1 MQFVEFDAVVKRH
14 SRVAHAGDPQPA
26 VCHRRARAAAC
37 NEDDHVDESRAI
49 GARIEARNHA
59 ARGWQAAPRSV
70 GHTDSRAK
78 RPECAL
84 HGVDQPIAEICGC
97 DRAARRMA
105 RDSDDAT
112 LPQANVDPAI
122 AASVGRHT
130 RPDTVEDAAER
141 PGRRGPLR
149 QIEPA
154 RHAVRIVPQV
164 DGDARRFRVDA
175 DYSLNA
181 DALGRR
187 PGNGSCVFSA
197 AAVPAGSLRI
207 PAIMR
212 ASL

>member
-1 MQFVEFDAVVKRH
+1 MQAII
-14 SRVAHAGDPQPA
+14 SQPSVTGVPGPPPA
-26 VCHRRARAAAC
+26 PRMTTLMKAAP
-37 NEDDHVDESRAI
+37 S
-49 GARIEARNHA
+49 
-59 ARGWQAAPRSV
+59 ARGSKPET
-70 GHTDSRAK
+70 TDSRAK

-84 HGVDQPIAEICGC
+84 HGVDQPIGEICGG

-207 PAIMR
+207 PA
-212 ASL
+212 